1 MKETIYSK
9 FKDLP
14 ICFEYIYMQVI
25 EMRDPELTIKHI
37 DELSLLAQL
46 LNQSIETTLVFAV
59 IFHCNDK
66 GIRLDLNLLNDLL
79 NKFLLPAI
87 NATEIINQCIQI
99 NWLVVPESGAH
110 FDFKINPTY
119 YRAVKETNL
128 KLFAAI

>member
-1 MKETIYSK
+1 MNETIYSK

-14 ICFEYIYMQVI
+14 ICFEYIYMQVV
-25 EMRDPELTIKHI
+25 EMRDPDLTIKHI

-46 LNQSIETTLVFAV
+46 LNQTIETTLVFAV

-66 GIRLDLNLLNDLL
+66 GLRLDLNHLNDLL

-99 NWLVVPESGAH
+99 NWLLVPESGAH
-110 FDFKINPTY
+110 SHFKINPLY
-119 YRAVKETNL
+119 YRAVKETNI
-128 KLFAAI
+128 KFFTKI